1 MLTIDYLSIPL
12 ALKDCLVKCEM
23 IKDSY
28 LNTSDH
34 YAVNAILNIQ
44 CLPGSRNTYRVDGR
58 IKWAMPQTVPKY
70 QDLILET
77 LTELYY
83 RSSTQLATPES

>member
-1 MLTIDYLSIPL
+1 MTTLRTHKPVSVTKFKGGMGALTIDYLSIPL
-12 ALKDCLVKCEM
+12 KDCLVKCEV
-23 IKDSY
+23 IKDSD

-58 IKWAMPQTVPKY
+58 IKWTMP
-70 QDLILET
+70 
-77 LTELYY
+77 
-83 RSSTQLATPES
+83 